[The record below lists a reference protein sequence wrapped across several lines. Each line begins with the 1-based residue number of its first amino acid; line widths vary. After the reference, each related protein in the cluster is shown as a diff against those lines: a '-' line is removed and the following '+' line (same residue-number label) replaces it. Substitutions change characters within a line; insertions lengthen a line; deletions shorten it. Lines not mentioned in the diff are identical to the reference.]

1 MKGNYMNISKLR
13 EILAYTFK
21 KMPIVFLIEIWTLTR
36 ALTILITVGIII
48 IDGYLRN
55 NSDVCVLT
63 LFK

>member
-1 MKGNYMNISKLR
+1 MNISKLR
-13 EILAYTFK
+13 EILSYTFK